1 MQRVMLKSKIHRAR
15 VTDANLEYEGSLT
28 IDQNLMDAA
37 DIMEYEQIKVY
48 NVSNGARFDT
58 YAIAGQPGSGE
69 ICLNGAAARLG
80 ARGDLV
86 IIVTYANYEQ
96 TELVQHRPKVVL
108 VAAGNKPVQALAQ
121 VS

>member
-15 VTDANLEYEGSLT
+15 ITDANLEYEGSLT

-37 DIMEYEQIKVY
+37 DIMEYEQIKIY

-58 YAIAGQPGSGE
+58 YAIAGQPGNGE
-69 ICLNGAAARLG
+69 ICLNGAAARMG

-86 IIVTYANYEQ
+86 IIVTYANYEA
-96 TELVQHRPKVVL
+96 TELIQHHPKVVL
-108 VAAGNKPVQALAQ
+108 LAAGNQPVQAQAQ